1 MTPRPELLTV
11 GHSTHT
17 LAGFLG
23 LLGGASVELVVDVRR
38 FPSSRRHPHFAST
51 ALASSL
57 AETGIGYTHLAELGG
72 RRSPTPH
79 SPNDG
84 WKLAAFRGYADHL
97 RTPEFATGRAR
108 LARLAIERR
117 TAIMCAEALP
127 WRCHRRLIADVFV
140 LDGWQ
145 VLDLMP
151 SGQLEA
157 HVPPPFTR
165 RGEDGLPLYATGGEP
180 LVGDRD
186 ASTGEVRQLRT
197 DRRDAPPAPVRRS

>member
-1 MTPRPELLTV
+1 MIAGRELLTV
-11 GHSTHT
+11 GHSTH
-17 LAGFLG
+17 AIDEFLG

-38 FPSSRRHPHFAST
+38 FPGSRRHPQFVSA

-57 AETGIGYTHLAELGG
+57 AEAHIGYEHLPELGG
-72 RRSPTPH
+72 RRSPTPD

-84 WKLAAFRGYADHL
+84 WKVAAFRGYADYL
-97 RTPEFATGRAR
+97 RTPQFAGGRAR
-108 LARLAIERR
+108 LAALALMRR

-151 SGQLEA
+151 SGHLEE
-157 HVPPPFTR
+157 HRPPPFAR
-165 RGEDGLPLYATGGEP
+165 PAEDGLPVYGTG
-180 LVGDRD
+180 
-186 ASTGEVRQLRT
+186 
-197 DRRDAPPAPVRRS
+197 PV